1 MARLDLGKVVPEK
14 GVDYY
19 TTTDKAEMVSETKT
33 QVLEEITIPTKT
45 SQLTNDSGFITNSV
59 NDLTNYTLA
68 TNTGS
73 TIELSIN
80 SSTYVMTLNLKNS
93 AGTTISTGTIDLP
106 LESVVVGGRYDDT
119 TKKVILTLQNG
130 NTVEFSVADLVAGL
144 QSEITSENKLSS
156 DLVDDTNHTNK
167 FVTASDKTNWNAK
180 VGFEDYPNLTLGRA
194 GVIKVISSAGTTLNN
209 GVLTATEFTYQNYQ
223 NLANTGFIS
232 KGTLENVITGKDLT
246 TKAYVDGLV
255 GDISSALDTI
265 NGESI

>member
-45 SQLTNDSGFITNSV
+45 SQLQNDSGFITNSV
-59 NDLTNYTLA
+59 NDLINYTLA

-73 TIELSIN
+73 TIELNIN

-106 LESVVVGGRYDDT
+106 LESVVVGGSYDDT

-180 VGFEDYPNLTLGRA
+180 VGTTDYATNNTG
-194 GVIKVISSAGTTLNN
+194 GVIKIGSYAILIDEYGKLYCDTRDYTNYSSAGN
-209 GVLTATEFTYQNYQ
+209 GV
-223 NLANTGFIS
+223 FIS
-232 KGTLENVITGKDLT
+232 KGTLENVITGKGLT

-255 GDISSALDTI
+255 GDIATALDTI
-265 NGESI
+265 NGEEV